1 MLNLL
6 GAPAGTSFDHNE
18 HVFVP
23 HYENWE
29 GNPDWNAIETYL
41 EQTEQPSLPSPIKPL
56 MNILLSYEDNPVPH
70 QVIKMMLEKLVT
82 TYHNDVCFDEDTL
95 MTATKNMNTS
105 KQTMLHLLDQV
116 SKLQIEELEIFVS
129 NKLIHECAKLNN
141 INVARA
147 IITKYP
153 RALDS
158 CNPMGMRP
166 IHAAFSYQNQS
177 AKRSDMVRLLLSE
190 GAKYNIGGRNGCGG
204 VFLQRKS
211 RGSNVGGSPI
221 ELALYYLRQKNDE
234 ENCEDEWECL
244 LACVDVIKAA
254 IPDFHIVNYVIKLD
268 ISMERLIEQ
277 IVNRFDID
285 LNDTDSSGMT
295 PLVVAIQERKAS
307 YIECLLKIQ
316 KCATEA
322 IRCCEVSG
330 NTYKNC
336 LPLHIAVN
344 EGISWND
351 GMREILESNQLASGY
366 VDPFTGLFS
375 FMVAAQ
381 WKQNSLDDV
390 FNLLQSNPG
399 VVESCAVVR
408 NVPNSVPFMNYL
420 IIVLI
425 VLIGVA
431 SQYYME
437 NFHN

>member
-6 GAPAGTSFDHNE
+6 GAPIGTRFDFVENA
-18 HVFVP
+18 FVP
-23 HYENWE
+23 HYENWD
-29 GNPDWNAIETYL
+29 GNPDWNAIEKYL
-41 EQTEQPSLPSPIKPL
+41 EQIEQPSLSSPIKPL
-56 MNILLSYEDNPVPH
+56 IDILLSYEDNPVPH
-70 QVIKMMLEKLVT
+70 QIIKLILEKLVT
-82 TYHNDVCFDEDTL
+82 TYHSDICFDEVTM
-95 MTATKNMNTS
+95 MTASKNIYTS
-105 KQTMLHLLDQV
+105 QQTMLHLLDQV
-116 SKLQIEELEIFVS
+116 STLQMEELEVFVS
-129 NKLIHECAKLNN
+129 TKLIHECAKFNN

-147 IITKYP
+147 IIVKYP

-190 GAKYNIGGRNGCGG
+190 GTKHDIGGPNGCGG

-221 ELALYYLRQKNDE
+221 ELALYYLRQKIYE
-234 ENCEDEWECL
+234 EDCENEWECL
-244 LACVDVIKAA
+244 LACVDVIKAT
-254 IPDFHIVNYVIKLD
+254 IPDFQLVNYLIKLD
-268 ISMERLIEQ
+268 ISMEKLIEQ

-295 PLVVAIQERKAS
+295 PLIVAIQERKAS
-307 YIECLLKIQ
+307 YIRCLLKIQ

-330 NTYKNC
+330 ITYRNC

-344 EGISWND
+344 EGITWDD
-351 GMREILESNQLASGY
+351 GMKEILQANQLASGY
-366 VDPFTGLFS
+366 FDPFTGLFP

-381 WKQNSLDDV
+381 WKNNSLDDM

-399 VVESCAVVR
+399 VVESCIVVK
-408 NVPNSVPFMNYL
+408 NVPNPVRFMNYL
-420 IIVLI
+420 VVIIVLI
-425 VLIGVA
+425 GIA
-431 SQYYME
+431 AQYCLA
-437 NFHN
+437 NAHNW